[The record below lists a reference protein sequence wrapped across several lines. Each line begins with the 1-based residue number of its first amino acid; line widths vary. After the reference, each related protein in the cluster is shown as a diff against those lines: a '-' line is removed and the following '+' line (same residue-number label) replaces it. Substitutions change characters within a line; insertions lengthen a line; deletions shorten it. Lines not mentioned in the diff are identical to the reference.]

1 MTEQEKAMLR
11 VQQNDFALT
20 EVNLFLDTHPQC
32 AEALSYYQRVRN
44 QAALCRAE
52 YEEKY
57 GPITIF
63 GVEDD
68 NYWDW
73 VKTPWP
79 WEKDA

>member
-1 MTEQEKAMLR
+1 
-11 VQQNDFALT
+11 
-20 EVNLFLDTHPQC
+20 
-32 AEALSYYQRVRN
+32 VRN